1 MSGSI
6 QNQKYSS
13 LIYDSKHNMMN
24 YMKNLNI
31 DKYQEMKANSLI
43 PSEQY
48 LCFKTTN
55 MDSEINMVPSDI
67 IHCNTQINIESLF
80 CDFINIIVYRLI
92 YECNKNYNYIYLNY
106 VKNDK
111 VLRSN
116 GYTLKDAIK
125 KYLSN
130 STNNESLNK
139 HITYFNSHDS
149 ELNLIIDKRYLTKIS
164 NYLLTYDIDH
174 IDLSSLTTE
183 SKNRL
188 SNSYLNYQNRSLK
201 TIDIIDDLLNLSL
214 CGYIN
219 SGRLSYQF
227 LIDKIE
233 FKDKISLLE
242 NIQTIKE
249 YITDFIKE
257 SSYIDYDYD
266 IVIAN
271 CIIGQIN
278 LIIDDMG
285 IIINGNIT
293 NKPSINDYI
302 IYLLY
307 VAKYN
312 LNN

>member
-1 MSGSI
+1 
-6 QNQKYSS
+6 
-13 LIYDSKHNMMN
+13 
-24 YMKNLNI
+24 
-31 DKYQEMKANSLI
+31 
-43 PSEQY
+43 
-48 LCFKTTN
+48 
-55 MDSEINMVPSDI
+55 
-67 IHCNTQINIESLF
+67 
-80 CDFINIIVYRLI
+80 
-92 YECNKNYNYIYLNY
+92 
-106 VKNDK
+106 
-111 VLRSN
+111 
-116 GYTLKDAIK
+116 
-125 KYLSN
+125 
-130 STNNESLNK
+130 
-139 HITYFNSHDS
+139 
-149 ELNLIIDKRYLTKIS
+149 
-164 NYLLTYDIDH
+164 
-174 IDLSSLTTE
+174 
-183 SKNRL
+183 
-188 SNSYLNYQNRSLK
+188 
-201 TIDIIDDLLNLSL
+201 
-214 CGYIN
+214 
-219 SGRLSYQF
+219 

-312 LNN
+312 LNNYDSGMKFNRLSYYNPLNCNLYEWDVQMMDKDKCKNLIEYIEKLIKG